1 MRWIAGS
8 CVIGAVVVCVSQ
20 LACAQSVTT
29 DPVSLLRQTRRIQFL
44 PDGRVVEP
52 GDAGEVSQPGPTQPP
67 KSPDIEQNGLASE
80 QEPGAEQQYSSPNVD
95 GRDTVSKKVR
105 NTPRAASG
113 GILGR
118 LPLVGRLVRSREGSS
133 EEQQHEPTATPPV
146 LLPPPSSDA
155 EPIQPTPPPASSA
168 KPEFYQSQQSDPR
181 ITPASRASSGGVI
194 VSPSPD
200 SRLTQPGS
208 PVSAAT
214 APRGTPRPL
223 RQAAPATPEN
233 NGSLS
238 AQTQAGDRTTL
249 PVSSSPQ
256 QRANASPSPHIIYPR
271 LTNADFVAPP
281 PEVEPNDAARNEYL
295 SALAAAREGKKTEAA
310 RAFRSFAQ
318 RYPSSRLASRA
329 LFLAALVESDPAA
342 VSETVALLQ
351 RFFPRSEY
359 LTELALRGVISSP
372 ESPPAPTPTATVSPD
387 AATSSSAADQ
397 RLEMLREIS
406 RVRTEAEAAYR
417 DKNYAEAIGTIEN
430 CAYAQSSPDLLDL
443 LARCYI
449 AQGDNRRAAEIIQNV
464 LEKFPSY
471 DGRSNLRLS
480 YGLLLEDAGK
490 YERAVAEYRLLIEE
504 APDSVEAQTART
516 RIQQLN
522 QLTR

>member
-1 MRWIAGS
+1 
-8 CVIGAVVVCVSQ
+8 
-20 LACAQSVTT
+20 
-29 DPVSLLRQTRRIQFL
+29 
-44 PDGRVVEP
+44 
-52 GDAGEVSQPGPTQPP
+52 
-67 KSPDIEQNGLASE
+67 
-80 QEPGAEQQYSSPNVD
+80 
-95 GRDTVSKKVR
+95 
-105 NTPRAASG
+105 
-113 GILGR
+113 
-118 LPLVGRLVRSREGSS
+118 
-133 EEQQHEPTATPPV
+133 
-146 LLPPPSSDA
+146 
-155 EPIQPTPPPASSA
+155 
-168 KPEFYQSQQSDPR
+168 
-181 ITPASRASSGGVI
+181 
-194 VSPSPD
+194 
-200 SRLTQPGS
+200 
-208 PVSAAT
+208 
-214 APRGTPRPL
+214 
-223 RQAAPATPEN
+223 
-233 NGSLS
+233 
-238 AQTQAGDRTTL
+238 
-249 PVSSSPQ
+249 
-256 QRANASPSPHIIYPR
+256 

-281 PEVEPNDAARNEYL
+281 PEVEPNDAVRNEYL

-372 ESPPAPTPTATVSPD
+372 ESPAVTPTPTVSLD

-449 AQGDNRRAAEIIQNV
+449 AQGDSRRAAEIIQNV
-464 LEKFPSY
+464 LEKFTSY
-471 DGRSNLRLS
+471 EGRSNLRLS

>member
-8 CVIGAVVVCVSQ
+8 CVIGAVVVCVCQ
-20 LACAQSVTT
+20 LACAQSATT

-194 VSPSPD
+194 IGPSSPD

-214 APRGTPRPL
+214 VPSGTPRPL

-295 SALAAAREGKKTEAA
+295 SALAAAREGKRTEAA

-372 ESPPAPTPTATVSPD
+372 ESPPATPTPTVSLD

-430 CAYAQSSPDLLDL
+430 CAYAQCSPDLLDL

-449 AQGDNRRAAEIIQNV
+449 AQGDSRRAAEIIHNV

-471 DGRSNLRLS
+471 EGRSNLRLS